1 MLIHLLF
8 ILFIIIAAIVLWLIP
23 TWYAYRKEKAQQRA
37 AKVLEERNC
46 YVVKKEK
53 EVSEALAQN
62 QLLISNEKQR
72 RFNELTYNIKELQHL
87 YTVPPK
93 KWQNYSVLKHEV
105 NQLLFHIF
113 DKLEPYKL
121 SDKEMLFC
129 ASCLIYQDMNLSEMS
144 IHIIYSSIG
153 IRTLKQRTAQK
164 LETTAAHLQEYL
176 IEMAIQM

>member
-8 ILFIIIAAIVLWLIP
+8 ILFIIIAATVLWLIP
-23 TWYAYRKEKAQQRA
+23 TWYAYRKEKAQQRT

-46 YVVKKEK
+46 YVIRREK
-53 EVSEALAQN
+53 EVSEALAKN
-62 QLLISNEKQR
+62 QLLLSNEKQR
-72 RFNELTYNIKELQHL
+72 RLNELTYNIKELQRL
-87 YTVPPK
+87 YPVPSK
-93 KWQNYSVLKHEV
+93 KWQNYVVLKHEV

-129 ASCLIYQDMNLSEMS
+129 ASYLIYRDMNLSEMS

-164 LETTAAHLQEYL
+164 LGTTAAHLQEYL

>member
-8 ILFIIIAAIVLWLIP
+8 ILFIIIAATVLWLVP
-23 TWYAYRKEKAQQRA
+23 TWYAYRKEKAQQRT
-37 AKVLEERNC
+37 AKLLEERNC
-46 YVVKKEK
+46 YIIRKEK

-62 QLLISNEKQR
+62 QLLLSNEKQR
-72 RFNELTYNIKELQHL
+72 RLNELTYNINELQRL
-87 YTVPPK
+87 YPVPQK
-93 KWQNYSVLKHEV
+93 KWQNYFVLKREV

-129 ASCLIYQDMNLSEMS
+129 ASCLIYRDMSLSD
-144 IHIIYSSIG
+144 IATHIFYSAVG

-164 LETTAAHLQEYL
+164 LGTTAAHLHEYL